1 MVLREKD
8 DANYY
13 YNQYQNDP
21 TQENLDLLIKY
32 RPQDK
37 YDEINKKGS
46 LEAIRKEQ
54 KKGVKKLNESKQNS
68 QTTFS
73 LGIPTIPI
81 NKIEKYDLIYPR
93 ERISQK
99 TIESYAEALQ
109 CGAKFPPV
117 LLQKIYDEDQNE
129 KIINLDG
136 FHRTEA
142 YKLAKEKEIPYEWYK
157 EEILDIAI
165 HLKEL
170 RIISIKRNL
179 THGDRLSN
187 RDKEL
192 MCKKMAKADPEE
204 NITYEDFME
213 IFSINSSGTISN
225 WIGAIRSE
233 QKGTRDGKIIKLS
246 QLGWTQDTIAEKVGL
261 AQNRISQI
269 INNFNFENIDIFYKK
284 GTEVSE
290 IAKINGLDLATTWN
304 IILEGKEDIERFKEF
319 GNEKFSNEQPKMYD
333 YWNFP
338 KRDSRLGV
346 EYPGMLWGQHVMNI
360 LYRFSKQRDLVFDP
374 MAGGGVTIDTCLI
387 MNRKCRAF
395 DINPCREDIQQRDII
410 LDGFP
415 EGIKQADLII
425 FDPPYYKKKE
435 QEYDCEAF
443 TKDRKTYLFSM
454 ERIIRNCYD
463 NLKEEKY
470 LAFVMSNY
478 IDYENEL
485 ESIFLADYCKIFE
498 SIGFRL
504 VLEIQTPL
512 SSAVQYQAFH
522 VNRAKESDP
531 WKILPISRS
540 WYIFKKIKV

>member
-13 YNQYQNDP
+13 YNQYETDP

-32 RPQDK
+32 KPQDH
-37 YDEINKKGS
+37 YDEINKKGA
-46 LEAIRKEQ
+46 LESIRNDKKKAKKET
-54 KKGVKKLNESKQNS
+54 
-68 QTTFS
+68 QTVFN
-73 LGIPTIPI
+73 LGIPLMSL
-81 NKIEKYDLIYPR
+81 NKIEKFDSIYPR

-117 LLQKIYDEDQNE
+117 LLQRIYDENKNE

-142 YKLAKEKEIPYEWYK
+142 YKLVKEKEIPYEWYK
-157 EEILDIAI
+157 DEILNISTY
-165 HLKEL
+165 LREL
-170 RIISIKRNL
+170 RIVSIKRNL

-187 RDKEL
+187 KDKEI
-192 MCKKMAKADPEE
+192 MCVKMAKEDDPKT
-204 NITYEDFME
+204 ITEQEFAE
-213 IFSINSSGTISN
+213 IFNASQQSINN
-225 WIGAIRSE
+225 WIGPIRAR
-233 QKGTRDGKIIKLS
+233 QKGSRDNLIYRLS
-246 QLGWTQDTIAEKVGL
+246 ALGWTQTEIGDKLNITQQTVAQITKNTNFGKICNEWKSGKTPSELAE
-261 AQNRISQI
+261 
-269 INNFNFENIDIFYKK
+269 FY
-284 GTEVSE
+284 
-290 IAKINGLDLATTWN
+290 GLDIPMVWN
-304 IILEGKEDIERFKEF
+304 LLLKESGDLGRFEQF
-319 GNEKFSNEQPKMYD
+319 GEKKYSNSQPKMYD

-338 KRDSRLGV
+338 KRDPSLGI
-346 EYPGMLWGQHVMNI
+346 EYPGMLWGQHIMNI
-360 LYRFSKQRDLVFDP
+360 LYRFSKQGDLVIDP
-374 MAGGGVTIDTCLI
+374 MAGGGVTLDTCLI

-395 DINPCREDIQQRDII
+395 DINPIRDDIEQRDII

-415 EGIKQADLII
+415 ESIKHADLIV

-435 QEYDCEAF
+435 QEYECEEF
-443 TKDRKTYLFSM
+443 TKDRNTYLLFM
-454 ERIIRNCYD
+454 KRIIQFCYD
-463 NLKEEKY
+463 NLKEGKY
-470 LAFVMSNY
+470 LTFIMSNY

-498 SIGFRL
+498 NIGFRL

-512 SSAVQYQAFH
+512 SSAAQYQAFH
-522 VNRAKESDP
+522 VNKAKESEP

>member
-1 MVLREKD
+1 MLRNKD
-8 DANYY
+8 DAKFY
-13 YNQYQNDP
+13 YNQYQAEP

-68 QTTFS
+68 QTIFS

-81 NKIEKYDLIYPR
+81 NKIEKYDPIYPR

-142 YKLAKEKEIPYEWYK
+142 YKIAKEKEIPFEWYN
-157 EEILDIAI
+157 EEILDITT
-165 HLKEL
+165 HLMEL
-170 RIISIKRNL
+170 RIVSIKRNL
-179 THGDRLSN
+179 SHGDRLSN
-187 RDKEL
+187 SDKKI
-192 MCKKMAKADPEE
+192 MCRKM
-204 NITYEDFME
+204 
-213 IFSINSSGTISN
+213 
-225 WIGAIRSE
+225 
-233 QKGTRDGKIIKLS
+233 
-246 QLGWTQDTIAEKVGL
+246 
-261 AQNRISQI
+261 
-269 INNFNFENIDIFYKK
+269 
-284 GTEVSE
+284 TE
-290 IAKINGLDLATTWN
+290 
-304 IILEGKEDIERFKEF
+304 EDIEISITENNFAEIFNVSQKTINNWISDIRARQKGNRDNLVLRLSALGWNQTEIADKLNIAQQTISEITKNSNFTKI
-319 GNEKFSNEQPKMYD
+319 GNEWKSGKKPSELAEFYGLDIPMVWNLLLKESDDLEIFERFGKQEYSNTQPKMYD
-333 YWNFP
+333 YWSFP
-338 KRDSRLGV
+338 KRDTRLGL
-346 EYPGMLWGQHVMNI
+346 EYPGMLWGQQVMNI
-360 LYRFSKQRDLVFDP
+360 LYRFSKQKDLVIDP
-374 MAGGGVTIDTCLI
+374 MAGGGVTLDTCLI
-387 MNRKCRAF
+387 MNRKCRVF
-395 DINPCREDIQQRDII
+395 DIKPCREDIQQRDII
-410 LDGFP
+410 LEGFP
-415 EGIKQADLII
+415 EDIKQADLIL

-435 QEYDCEAF
+435 EEYDCEEF
-443 TKDRKTYLFSM
+443 TKDRKTYLLSM
-454 ERIIRNCYD
+454 KRVIQFCYD
-463 NLKEEKY
+463 KLKEETY
-470 LAFVMSNY
+470 LAFIMSNY

-498 SIGFRL
+498 AIGLRL

-512 SSAVQYQAFH
+512 SSAAQYQAFH